1 VTDITRRAGIAA
13 AGAGL
18 LAAAGCGS
26 SGFNSTAKASSAP
39 QQTTGTQ
46 KLTVL
51 FGSSGAAETANLQKL
66 CNGWASTNKAQVSV
80 LAASNLPQQLA
91 QGFAANKPADV
102 FYVDPSAFQSYVKAG
117 NLYPY
122 GDKLAGDG
130 FYPNLTS
137 LFTSQGKVYCAP
149 KDFSTL
155 ALQINTK
162 LWKAAGLTTA
172 DHPTTWTEL
181 AKVARKLTTPK
192 VVGLSIGTS
201 HDRVGAFLRQAGGW
215 YVNADQTKATADSPA
230 TVQALTYVKS
240 LLSAGSLK
248 WASDVGATWG
258 GEAFG
263 TGKAAMTIE
272 GNWIAST
279 MGSDYPKTPYTNVVL
294 PKGPAGAGTISFAN
308 AWGVAQ
314 KSAYQS
320 AAVSLVQYLC
330 SEASQLSIA
339 KQVGTMPSR
348 SSLTAAYVKAFPAQK
363 AFADEASY
371 AHGVVTVSA
380 MTSVLADFDTQL
392 ASLAKQSPAAIAAR
406 LQKNTAAAITA

>member
-1 VTDITRRAGIAA
+1 MTDISRRAGLTAA
-13 AGAGL
+13 AAGL
-18 LAAAGCGS
+18 LAAAGCGGS
-26 SGFNSTAKASSAP
+26 SFTSTAKTSSAP

-51 FGSSGAAETANLQKL
+51 FGSSGAAETANLQSL
-66 CNGWASTNKAQVSV
+66 CNAWAATAKAKVTV
-80 LAASNLPQQLA
+80 LPASNLPQQLA

-102 FYVDPSAFQSYVKAG
+102 FYVDPATFQSYVKAG

-122 GDKLAGDG
+122 ADQLTADG

-137 LFTSQGKVYCAP
+137 LYTNGGRVYCAP

-155 ALQINTK
+155 ALQINTR
-162 LWKAAGLTTA
+162 LWKAAGLTA
-172 DHPTTWTEL
+172 RDYPTTWAQL
-181 AKVARKLTTPK
+181 ASVAKKLTTGK
-192 VVGLSIGTS
+192 VVGLSMGAS
-201 HDRVGAFLRQAGGW
+201 RDRVGAFMRQAGGW
-215 YVNADQTKATADSPA
+215 YVNADQTKAIADSA
-230 TVQALTYVKS
+230 ANLAALTYVKS
-240 LLSAGSLK
+240 LLSAGTLK

-258 GEAFG
+258 GQAFG

-279 MGSDYPKTPYTNVVL
+279 MTSDYPGISYVTTVL

-314 KSAYQS
+314 KSPYQA
-320 AAVSLVQYLC
+320 AAVSLVKYLC
-330 SEASQLSIA
+330 STTSQLSIA

-348 SSLTAAYVKAFPAQK
+348 TALTADYVKLFPAQK
-363 AFADEASY
+363 AFADEAAY
-371 AHGVVTVSA
+371 AQGVVTLSS

-392 ASLAKQSPAAIAAR
+392 ASLGTQAPSAILAR

>member
-1 VTDITRRAGIAA
+1 MTDFSRRTGLAA
-13 AGAGL
+13 AATGL

-26 SGFNSTAKASSAP
+26 SSFNSTAKTSSAP

-51 FGSSGAAETANLQKL
+51 FGSSGTAETANLQSL
-66 CNGWASTNKAQVSV
+66 CNTWATTNKAKVTV

-102 FYVDPSAFQSYVKAG
+102 FYVDPSVFQSYVKAG
-117 NLYPY
+117 NLHPY
-122 GDKLAGDG
+122 ADALAADG

-137 LFTSQGKVYCAP
+137 LYTSGGKVYCAP

-155 ALQINTK
+155 GLQINTT
-162 LWKAAGLTTA
+162 LWKAAGLTAA
-172 DHPTTWTEL
+172 DHPTTWAQL
-181 AKVARKLTTPK
+181 SSVAKKLTTGK
-192 VVGLSIGTS
+192 VVGLSISTS
-201 HDRVGAFLRQAGGW
+201 RDRVGAFMRQAGGW
-215 YVNADQTKATADSPA
+215 YVNADQTKAVADSA
-230 TVQALTYVKS
+230 ANLAALTYVKG
-240 LLSAGSLK
+240 LLSAGTLK
-248 WASDVGATWG
+248 WASDIGATWG

-279 MGSDYPKTPYTNVVL
+279 MKSDYPGIPYVTTTL

-308 AWGVAQ
+308 AWGVAA

-320 AAVSLVQYLC
+320 AAVSLVEHLC
-330 SEASQLSIA
+330 STGSQLSIA

-348 SSLTAAYVKAFPAQK
+348 RSLTA
-363 AFADEASY
+363 E
-371 AHGVVTVSA
+371 
-380 MTSVLADFDTQL
+380 
-392 ASLAKQSPAAIAAR
+392 
-406 LQKNTAAAITA
+406 